1 MIKSDVDARVL
12 DYFHLCNAIVKNN
25 GLAALFAL
33 FSEEDG
39 AKKKCKILLN
49 CLPEEL
55 TTRVKNEID
64 FRLPTAKSNVSVLFK
79 VVSEKALEI
88 DRGDLVLPRN
98 KRRPR
103 TLEAKQEM
111 TSRPLKRARILNE
124 NDKSRQ
130 LQSQTTQRT
139 IFRTSSNETR
149 PGPKGGCWTCGGRH
163 LQADCPEKLDDTE
176 YTTTRTKNKGGTAK
190 LKRISVCLPDQPGQ
204 PRMLR
209 VSGVMDVAYHADS
222 GAETSCISSTALK
235 KINEQGVTNE
245 VAELTTPIECKLPGG
260 KKTLARAVTKLKLS
274 LMTAAGPVNII
285 KPVSCLTLE
294 CEEAE
299 VLLGDDVLKQQELEL
314 LAAPSNEDGDDDD
327 DIPDVE
333 VNKDEEAIRLAVEA
347 MIQLALDEGF
357 PAGKIER
364 LRTIVYAY
372 DVWRLTL
379 GSDPPAK
386 VEPMRIRM
394 KAGCKPFRAKARK
407 YAPEYQAFL
416 ESFNDKLVSLGWVYE
431 NPSRRRAC
439 AALLVRK
446 SGGSDF
452 RQTVDYKPSNS
463 QTEPIAGIMP
473 NLHVDLEKVRGS
485 RHFGLFDFIKGYW
498 QLPLA
503 KECQELLSYLTHR
516 KIYTP
521 RRVPQGSAD
530 AALYFQSTI
539 ERCYQALL
547 YTHVLI
553 WIDDLLLYAADID
566 THLDKLQELLELTAK
581 FGFKLSVVKSCVY
594 KQEVKWCGK
603 VINGEGVTHDS
614 GRIEALQNMP
624 YPTNAGEL
632 QQFICSTNWMR
643 DSIVDYARLAHPL
656 QDTLDT
662 TMAQVSRRTKRVASG
677 LPVALTVQECAAYNA
692 VKQALANSATLAF
705 PKPEAETILLTDAS
719 DVGWSVNCDAIEEL
733 QAAQPRHIVDR
744 PQGLTQSR
752 VVLWCSDDRIWIPSN
767 EESLVQRLLV
777 IGHCG
782 AQGHRGRDA
791 LVNIVNRRFLI
802 RNFSAMVKTFLV
814 SCHMCQ
820 HVKGGKIVM
829 RPWAETFRCNER
841 NGALHWDY
849 VQLGNSLS
857 DYKYLLV
864 LKDDAI
870 HFCELVPCAVPT
882 AAVTAEAILDWHSRY
897 GAPRVWIS
905 DQGSHFKN
913 LVMAEVARRLTSG
926 QRFTVA
932 YSPWINGQLKG

>member
-1 MIKSDVDARVL
+1 
-12 DYFHLCNAIVKNN
+12 
-25 GLAALFAL
+25 
-33 FSEEDG
+33 
-39 AKKKCKILLN
+39 
-49 CLPEEL
+49 
-55 TTRVKNEID
+55 
-64 FRLPTAKSNVSVLFK
+64 
-79 VVSEKALEI
+79 
-88 DRGDLVLPRN
+88 
-98 KRRPR
+98 
-103 TLEAKQEM
+103 
-111 TSRPLKRARILNE
+111 
-124 NDKSRQ
+124 
-130 LQSQTTQRT
+130 
-139 IFRTSSNETR
+139 
-149 PGPKGGCWTCGGRH
+149 
-163 LQADCPEKLDDTE
+163 
-176 YTTTRTKNKGGTAK
+176 
-190 LKRISVCLPDQPGQ
+190 
-204 PRMLR
+204 MLR
-209 VSGVMDVAYHADS
+209 VSGVVDVEYCADS
-222 GAETSCISSTALK
+222 GAETSCISSTTLK
-235 KINEQGVTNE
+235 KINKQGVTNE
-245 VAELTTPIECKLPGG
+245 VVELTTPIECKLPGG

-285 KPVSCLTLE
+285 KPVSCLILE
-294 CEEAE
+294 CEEDE
-299 VLLGDDVLKQQELEL
+299 FLLGDDVLKLLGIDVDRQLEL
-314 LAAPSNEDGDDDD
+314 LAAPSKGDGDDDD

-333 VNKDEEAIRLAVEA
+333 ADKDEEAIRLAVEA
-347 MIQLALDEGF
+347 MIQRALDEGF
-357 PAGKIER
+357 PVGKIER

-379 GSDPPAK
+379 GSDPPAN

-431 NPSRRRAC
+431 NPSSRWAC
-439 AALLVRK
+439 AALPVRK

-452 RQTVDYKPSNS
+452 RQTVDYKPFNS

-547 YTHVLI
+547 YTHLLV

-566 THLDKLQELLELTAK
+566 TYLDKLQELLELTAK

-643 DSIVDYARLAHPL
+643 DSIVDYARLARPL
-656 QDTLDT
+656 QDTLDR

-677 LPVALTVQECAAYNA
+677 LPVALTVQERAAYDA

-705 PKPEAETILLTDAS
+705 PKPEAEMILLTDAS
-719 DVGWSVNCDAIEEL
+719 DVGWSVIVTQVASWESDADIQDQQHELLICLGGSFTGAQKNWSIIEKEAYPIVMACDKLSYLLLRPGGFRMYCDHRNLIHVFAPGYGVKKHVRGKLLRWSMKLMEYRYTIEHIDGTHNVWADMVSRWAGTRPAPSVALKRVTLRRQRDEDQSEDTTSSRNEWHGGSVPIRPFSDGNFVWPTVEEL
-733 QAAQPRHIVDR
+733 QAAQQRHIVDR
-744 PQGLTQSR
+744 PQGLTRSR
-752 VVLWCSDDRIWIPSN
+752 VGLLCSDDRIWIPSN

-802 RNFSAMVKTFLV
+802 RNISAMVKTFLA
-814 SCHMCQ
+814 SCLMCQ

-849 VQLGNSLS
+849 VQLGNSFG

-864 LKDDAI
+864 LKDDAT

-913 LVMAEVARRLTSG
+913 LVMAEVAR
-926 QRFTVA
+926 
-932 YSPWINGQLKG
+932 